1 MRDIK
6 KVLQKVD
13 TTKWFTVALKGK
25 TQRYI
30 VALTHNK
37 NVKSKTLYKQA
48 KTNELLDNVNIW
60 GWKDSE
66 TNTKHID
73 ISTST
78 NNLSFAQ
85 TLGKLYKQIAIWDNE
100 SMQEIIL

>member
-1 MRDIK
+1 MKDIK

-13 TTKWFTVALKGK
+13 TSKGFTIALKWETK
-25 TQRYI
+25 RYV

-48 KTNELLDNVNIW
+48 KTNELLENVNIW
-60 GWKDSE
+60 GREDNE
-66 TNTKHID
+66 TNIKYID

-78 NNLSFAQ
+78 NDLSFAQ
-85 TLGKLYKQIAIWDNE
+85 QLWKLYKQIAIWDNGN
-100 SMQEIIL
+100 MQEIIL